1 MVSGDD
7 ETVAARLLPF
17 CFGQSNGGGVP
28 HPDWLRA
35 PALGVSRL

>member
-1 MVSGDD
+1 MVNGDD
-7 ETVAARLLPF
+7 ATVVARLQPF
-17 CFGQSNGGGVP
+17 CFGQRDGGGMP